1 MTTEPNSSSST
12 VKGWR
17 FADESPKRA
26 PFVEPSISEPAELIA
41 ASSGLLQQAS
51 SGGTL
56 DGGPGPSDGGLD

>member
-1 MTTEPNSSSST
+1 MTTQPIAPPPD

-17 FADESPKRA
+17 FADEPPARA
-26 PFVEPSISEPAELIA
+26 PFVEPSISEPGELIA
-41 ASSGLLQQAS
+41 GAGGLLQQSS

>member
-1 MTTEPNSSSST
+1 MTSEPIPFSST

-26 PFVEPSISEPAELIA
+26 PFVEPSISEPGELIA
-41 ASSGLLQQAS
+41 GSNGLLQQAS